1 MSQIE
6 WEEERLI
13 WLIHFS
19 QSTTTMRA
27 PPLSAA
33 YEPSIIIFTL
43 LLPSIPIASF
53 HSVYSHLKSRG
64 GKIKTLSVFFHF
76 LNKSCCFWWWK
87 KNLCPPTAVAV
98 VLGDAVTDYGVIQSI
113 NPTRTVPT
121 GRAGDF
127 FSLNLSQFSSSLPI
141 IKGKRQSCVCTFRI
155 TSFQT
160 QNWPSKEWNTI
171 SDANS
176 WPWQYRQRRI

>member
-1 MSQIE
+1 MPLQNRLSSDQYKSPSIWQAMSQIE

-19 QSTTTMRA
+19 QSTTTMRGA
-27 PPLSAA
+27 PPLSA

-64 GKIKTLSVFFHF
+64 EKLKPYLFFFHF

-121 GRAGDF
+121 ERARDF
-127 FSLNLSQFSSSLPI
+127 FRWICHNFHPLCL
-141 IKGKRQSCVCTFRI
+141 
-155 TSFQT
+155 
-160 QNWPSKEWNTI
+160 
-171 SDANS
+171 
-176 WPWQYRQRRI
+176 

>member
-1 MSQIE
+1 MIV
-6 WEEERLI
+6 
-13 WLIHFS
+13 
-19 QSTTTMRA
+19 A
-27 PPLSAA
+27 NCA
-33 YEPSIIIFTL
+33 IIIFTL

-53 HSVYSHLKSRG
+53 HSVLSFEIER
-64 GKIKTLSVFFHF
+64 GKIKTLSGFFHF

-160 QNWPSKEWNTI
+160 QN
-171 SDANS
+171 
-176 WPWQYRQRRI
+176 